1 MNRRHPLALVGA
13 GSVLLAAVP
22 LSSLFASLTWMFFCA
37 IAVGIIVGSAM
48 LTRHLRGPVWAQV
61 LAMMAALLLF
71 LTLAF
76 PSGNEFLRLIPT
88 TSTFQ
93 HFNDLLGL
101 AGQQIRSQSVPVPDL
116 DALLLLT
123 TLGVGLVAVLVDL
136 VAVGLRRPALA
147 GLPMLAMYSVPVA
160 ILPDGVPV
168 VTFLF
173 AAAGYMWLLVT
184 DSVDRV
190 RRFGRRFTGEGRD
203 VDLWEPSPLAAA
215 GRRLGLVGLVVAI
228 VVPLMLPGLSS
239 GLLDAVR
246 GNGDSTS
253 GNGIGNGTG
262 TTVNLSGYL
271 TDQLLSHENTLNMIQ
286 VSTTD
291 PDPYYLRFGVAD
303 TIKDNG
309 FVARSPGGAGLD
321 SVPVPGTPDVPGVS
335 SQHYEAT
342 VKVLPDFTM
351 QLAPAFQQ
359 LIGVDEGL
367 DGNWFYD
374 PNSSLIFSHG
384 KPAANIQYTFEF
396 SHVRYSPDALRL
408 APAVPSDFRPLSDVP
423 EVRQVSQLVD
433 SLTAGKNNEYDR
445 IRAIYDYFSD
455 PSHNFTYSLIAPVS
469 PPGDTNP
476 PIVDFLNARKGFCV
490 QYAAAMAWL
499 SRVAGYPARMA
510 FGFTRGLGPNQKNV
524 STLTNQN
531 LHAWT
536 EVYFPNFGW
545 VPFDATPSVGVV
557 GSVQTAW
564 ASQNT
569 LTNPGPTVTPSGSAA
584 PPVPPDTLHGGS
596 SSGVTGG
603 STPAQKVLSNPWLLG
618 GIALLAAL
626 IALAVTPAMRR
637 RALTRRRRA
646 RSGRTIDLDIDGSG
660 TRPPGSTVGQVVT
673 DQAAA
678 AAARRDAHAAWA
690 ELHDMMIDFGV
701 DVDDAETPRTTADR
715 VGGLLGNAQSRELAA
730 LLGRAEE
737 RARYARLPLRAD
749 GLNQA
754 LRTVRLGLAQRA
766 TRWERFTAVVLPRS
780 VLLRWRLAVIN
791 RVANIV
797 AASARARA
805 ALGAASPRRALSR
818 ATR

>member
-1 MNRRHPLALVGA
+1 MNRRHPLALVAA

-22 LSSLFASLTWMFFCA
+22 LSSLFASLTWMLFCA
-37 IAVGIIVGSAM
+37 TAVGLIVGSAM

-61 LAMMAALLLF
+61 LVMMAALLFF

-88 TSTFQ
+88 TSTFA
-93 HFNDLLGL
+93 HFNDLLVL

-173 AAAGYMWLLVT
+173 AAAGFMWLLVT

-215 GRRLGLVGLVVAI
+215 GRRLGLVGMVVAI
-228 VVPLMLPGLSS
+228 VLPLTLPGLSS
-239 GLLDAVR
+239 GLLDALR
-246 GNGDSTS
+246 SNSESGTGNGP
-253 GNGIGNGTG
+253 GNGTG
-262 TTVNLSGYL
+262 TTVDLSGYL
-271 TDQLLSHENTLNMIQ
+271 TNQLLSRDNTLNMIQ

-309 FVARSPGGAGLD
+309 FVARSPIGGGLD
-321 SVPVPGTPDVPGVS
+321 SVPGPGTPDIPGVTS
-335 SQHYEAT
+335 EHYEAT

-351 QLAPAFQQ
+351 PLAPAFQQ
-359 LIGVDEGL
+359 LIGVDQGL

-384 KPAANIQYTFEF
+384 KPAANNEYTIEF
-396 SHVRYSPDALRL
+396 SHVRYTPDALRL
-408 APAVPSDFRPLSDVP
+408 ATQVPSDFRPLTEIPKVQ
-423 EVRQVSQLVD
+423 QVSDLVD

-445 IRAIYDYFSD
+445 IRAIYDYFTN
-455 PSHNFTYSLIAPVS
+455 PTNNFIYSIVAPVS
-469 PPGDTNP
+469 KNGHP
-476 PIVDFLNARKGFCV
+476 PIVDFLQEKTGFCV

-536 EVYFPNFGW
+536 EVYFPSFGW
-545 VPFDATPSVGVV
+545 VPFDTTPSAGVV
-557 GSVQTAW
+557 GSVQSAW
-564 ASQNT
+564 APDPTKQNT
-569 LTNPGPTVTPSGSAA
+569 PGPTVAPSGSAA
-584 PPVPPDTLHGGS
+584 PAVPPDTLHGGASPDVKAGS
-596 SSGVTGG
+596 S
-603 STPAQKVLSNPWLLG
+603 PAQKLLSNPWVLG
-618 GIALLAAL
+618 GIALLAVL
-626 IALAVTPAMRR
+626 IALAVTPALRR
-637 RALTRRRRA
+637 RTLTRHRRA
-646 RSGRTIDLDIDGSG
+646 RSGQTIDLDIDASG
-660 TRPPGSTVGQVVT
+660 TRPSHSVVGQLVT
-673 DQAAA
+673 DHAAA
-678 AAARRDAHAAWA
+678 ATARRDAHAAWA
-690 ELHDMMIDFGV
+690 ELHDTMIDFGV

-715 VGGLLGNAQSRELAA
+715 VGTLLGNARSHELAV

-737 RARYARLPLRAD
+737 RARYARMPLRAD

-754 LRTVRLGLAQRA
+754 LRTIRMGLARRA
-766 TRWERFTAVVLPRS
+766 TRWERFAAVVLPRS
-780 VLLRWRLAVIN
+780 VLLRWRLATIN

-805 ALGAASPRRALSR
+805 ALAAASPRRALSR
-818 ATR
+818 AAR

>member
-22 LSSLFASLTWMFFCA
+22 LSSLFASLTWMLYSA
-37 IAVGIIVGSAM
+37 IAVGFIVGSAM

-61 LAMMAALLLF
+61 LVMMAALLFF
-71 LTLAF
+71 LTIAF

-88 TSTFQ
+88 ASTFQ
-93 HFNDLLGL
+93 HFNDLLVT
-101 AGQQIRSQSVPVPDL
+101 AGQQIRTQAVPVPDL

-136 VAVGLRRPALA
+136 AAVGLRRPALA

-203 VDLWEPSPLAAA
+203 VDIWEPSPLAAA

-228 VVPLMLPGLSS
+228 VLPLSLPGLSS
-239 GLLDAVR
+239 GLLDVLR
-246 GNGDSTS
+246 NSNSGTGPGN
-253 GNGIGNGTG
+253 GNGTG
-262 TTVNLSGYL
+262 TTVDLSGYL
-271 TDQLLSHENTLNMIQ
+271 TDQLLSRDNTLNMVQ

-291 PDPYYLRFGVAD
+291 PSPYYLRFGVAD
-303 TIKDNG
+303 EIKDNG
-309 FVARSPGGAGLD
+309 FVARAPNGSGLD
-321 SVPVPGTPDVPGVS
+321 TIPQPGTPDVPGVTS
-335 SQHYEAT
+335 AHYEAT

-351 QLAPAFQQ
+351 NLAPAYQQ
-359 LIGVDEGL
+359 LISVDEGL

-384 KPAANIQYTFEF
+384 TPVAKNEYTMQFSRISYTPA
-396 SHVRYSPDALRL
+396 ALRL
-408 APAVPSDFRPLSDVP
+408 APAVPSDFRPLAQVPTVPQISD
-423 EVRQVSQLVD
+423 LVAR
-433 SLTAGKNNEYDR
+433 LTAGDTTEYDR
-445 IRAIYDYFSD
+445 IISIFDYFTD
-455 PSHNFTYSLIAPVS
+455 PSNNFIYSVVAPVS
-469 PPGDTNP
+469 KPGDS
-476 PIVDFLNARKGFCV
+476 PIVDFLAAKKGFCV

-499 SRVAGYPARMA
+499 ARAAGYPARMA
-510 FGFTRGLGPNQKNV
+510 FGFTRGQGPNQQNV
-524 STLTNQN
+524 TTLTNQN

-536 EVYFPNFGW
+536 EVYFPEFGW
-545 VPFDATPSVGVV
+545 VPFDATPSFGVV

-564 ASQNT
+564 AHDPTQPIS
-569 LTNPGPTVTPSGSAA
+569 PGPTTQPSGTVGPA
-584 PPVPPDTLHGGS
+584 PSPDTLHGGS
-596 SSGVTGG
+596 SHGASGG
-603 STPAQKVLSNPWLLG
+603 SAPTSQVLTNPWLLG
-618 GIALLAAL
+618 GIGLLAAL

-646 RSGRTIDLDIDGSG
+646 QSGETIELDLDAAGS
-660 TRPPGSTVGQVVT
+660 RPPGSVAGDLVT
-673 DQAAA
+673 DRTGV

-690 ELHDMMIDFGV
+690 ELHDTMIDFGV
-701 DVDDAETPRTTADR
+701 DVDEAETPRVTADR
-715 VGGLLGNAQSRELAA
+715 VGALLGDARSRELTR

-737 RARYARLPLRAD
+737 RARYAPLPLRAD
-749 GLNQA
+749 GLNEAVQ
-754 LRTVRLGLAQRA
+754 TVRTGLAQRA
-766 TRWERFTAVVLPRS
+766 TRWERFTAIVMPRS
-780 VLLRWRLAVIN
+780 VLLRWRLAFIT

-818 ATR
+818 ASTR